1 MKKWIA
7 ALTALLILMLASTAM
22 AMSQSDWAKECL
34 YKVSGT
40 TTVYDLF
47 IHDPVATT
55 TDLTDGQEYE
65 FLAIGAVTDAYVKP
79 MDAEVGGKTPVFYLD
94 GGGNVQ
100 EGYITSSAISYNGVS
115 MDVGMG
121 KAVSIPAAIADDPVA
136 IISYVKT
143 TYGYQADL
151 DAVNKAISQK
161 SDKTNTSSKGKKKSA
176 APVQRVDISLVDDD
190 GDEQK
195 VTLKTLGT
203 VYSDVVLDGETL
215 TVSTADLRW
224 DSEAKESQAL
234 ALINA
239 PRSGEAS
246 LRSKAS
252 SKGSV
257 LMKCKT
263 NRVVI
268 VLKVGKKFSRVLYD
282 DTVGFV
288 LTSALKFCPVG
299 YVKDEKAEDPT
310 TGWIT
315 FRGKTDSNNTI
326 NVRMNGKNGSRILG
340 DFKAG
345 TPITIF
351 EVGSKWAEI
360 EVEGY
365 HCFILSEFVTV
376 DEGTEVEDAPDED
389 VQDEDVPEEDAE
401 DEDIPQEDE
410 EDTEDYTEDEVDYY
424 DEENVEP
431 EE

>member
-7 ALTALLILMLASTAM
+7 AWTALLILMIASTAM

-94 GGGNVQ
+94 GSGNVQ

-121 KAVSIPAAIADDPVA
+121 KNVSIPAAIADDPVA

-143 TYGYQADL
+143 TYGYQTDL
-151 DAVNKAISQK
+151 DTVNKAIAAQSN
-161 SDKTNTSSKGKKKSA
+161 KTNTSGKEKTKSA
-176 APVQRVDISLVDDD
+176 APVQRVDVSLVDDD
-190 GDEQK
+190 GDEQT

-224 DSEAKESQAL
+224 YSEAKESQAL
-234 ALINA
+234 AIINA

-257 LMKCKT
+257 LLKCKT

-268 VLKVGKKFSRVLYD
+268 VLKVGKNYSRVLYD

-299 YVKDEKAEDPT
+299 YTKDKKAEAPK

-365 HCFILSEFVTV
+365 HCFILSEYVTV
-376 DEGTEVEDAPDED
+376 DEGTEVEDVPDEEAFD
-389 VQDEDVPEEDAE
+389 EEASDEDAQDEDV
-401 DEDIPQEDE
+401 PQEDE
-410 EDTEDYTEDEVDYY
+410 EDSEDYTEDEVDYY